1 MKKFKF
7 FPLLLLSLLLFSCL
21 SPAALALEDPQT
33 QAQAV
38 VLADLDTGEIIYSK
52 NMEQLRSPA
61 SLTKIMTVLLA
72 LEALENE
79 QCSMEDMIT
88 AGADCRTGM
97 GEDSSTS
104 GIMPGEQMSF
114 RDLLHCALIQSANE
128 SCNIL
133 ATYLSGSI
141 GAFVEQMNARAQELG
156 CTNTRFVDPNGLS
169 SENITTAYDLYII
182 TREAITHPDFMSI
195 CNTVY
200 HEIPATNMAEM
211 RTMHNSNAL
220 ISAGSVYGSHYVYEG
235 AAGVKTGYTR
245 AAGYCL
251 ISTAERNGINALA
264 VVLGCGGLLNTGEEE
279 FGNFVSSITLYDW
292 LFDNFSHRTILS
304 SAEYFEKVQVELAA
318 GDGSVILRPERDVTV
333 LIPNEV
339 SDESI
344 STSVVIYDEKLT
356 APLDAGTVLGQ
367 VTVSIDG
374 EEQGRINLV
383 NNSAVEL
390 SKIEF
395 IKQRLGEVFSKGW
408 VITLIVVLLALLV
421 VYLILVARYRAL
433 RRRHLRERRRAEE
446 MRRRARAQREREMRA
461 QMRQTYDGDEQY
473 DEYDDYGRYER
484 REPERRTDP
493 ADIDEL
499 FSRYR
504 H

>member
-1 MKKFKF
+1 MKKFKI
-7 FPLLLLSLLLFSCL
+7 FPLLLLISLLFAVGA
-21 SPAALALEDPQT
+21 PAAMALEEPELA
-33 QAQAV
+33 AQAV
-38 VLADLDTGEIIYSK
+38 VLADLDTEEIIYSK

-88 AGADCRTGM
+88 AGADCRSGM
-97 GEDSSTS
+97 GDDSSTS

-141 GAFVEQMNARAQELG
+141 SAFVEQMNLRAQELG
-156 CTNTRFVDPNGLS
+156 CLNTKFVDPNGLS
-169 SENITTAYDLYII
+169 SENITTAYDLYLI
-182 TREAITHPDFMSI
+182 TREAISHPDFMSI

-200 HEIPATNMAEM
+200 YEVPPTNMSDT
-211 RTMHNSNAL
+211 RVMHNSNAL
-220 ISAGSVYGSHYVYEG
+220 ISAGSIYGSGYVYEG

-251 ISTAERNGINALA
+251 ISTAERDGINALA
-264 VVLGCGGLLNTGEEE
+264 VVLGCGGLLNTGEED
-279 FGNFVSSITLYDW
+279 FGNFVSSIALYDW
-292 LFDNFSHRTILS
+292 LFENFSHRTILS
-304 SAEYFEKVQVELAA
+304 SAEFFEKVQVELAA

-333 LIPNEV
+333 LIPNDI

-344 STSVVIYDEKLT
+344 STSVTIFEDKLI
-356 APLDAGTVLGQ
+356 APLEAGTVLGQ
-367 VTVSIDG
+367 VVVSVDGEQMGSID
-374 EEQGRINLV
+374 LV

-390 SKIEF
+390 SKSEYL
-395 IKQRLGEVFSKGW
+395 KQRLGEVFSKGW
-408 VITLIVVLLALLV
+408 VITLIVVLVLLLA

-433 RRRHLRERRRAEE
+433 RRRHLQERRRAEE
-446 MRRRARAQREREMRA
+446 QRRRQRALRERELRIYA
-461 QMRQTYDGDEQY
+461 QQEEDEP
-473 DEYDDYGRYER
+473 DRRYTR
-484 REPERRTDP
+484 LDTHQRRTDP
-493 ADIDEL
+493 DELDEL
-499 FSRYR
+499 FNRYR
-504 H
+504 Y